1 MTRDPALSLSIREE
15 KRRTL
20 PWKGIER
27 TVHKPGD
34 WRQTPT
40 GFERVPS

>member
-1 MTRDPALSLSIREE
+1 MTRPHSPE
-15 KRRTL
+15 RRDRVMQSR
-20 PWKGIER
+20 PWRQVER

-34 WRQTPT
+34 WRQTPF